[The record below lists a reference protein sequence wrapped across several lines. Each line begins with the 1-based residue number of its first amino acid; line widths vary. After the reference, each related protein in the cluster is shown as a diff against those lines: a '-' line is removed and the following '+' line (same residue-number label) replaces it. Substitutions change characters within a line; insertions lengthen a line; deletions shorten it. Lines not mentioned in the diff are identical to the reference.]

1 MNTETAADT
10 ADLDDRDD
18 EPTPLGK
25 LLEGI
30 ERARRLAAVTFV
42 VFAAGTG
49 VSWAFSQ
56 RAFDLLALPLTRE
69 LAARGQDPRLV
80 FTSLTDPFILY
91 FSLSLFGGLLIASPF
106 IAAMLF
112 VALSGHV
119 RNVTLVRAVTF
130 ILVANLLAAGG
141 VAFAYFVLI
150 PFAVAYLLEVG
161 AGFET
166 AITVR
171 EFLTFTLRLMVA
183 LGAAAQ
189 LPLASFTAARFGLV
203 TGLTMWRMFRYA
215 VLVAFL
221 LGAWLTPPD
230 VISQLLVA
238 GPLIALY
245 LVGVLVAA
253 LASRRR

>member
-1 MNTETAADT
+1 MSTETT
-10 ADLDDRDD
+10 ADFDDLDD
-18 EPTPLGK
+18 EPTPLRK

-30 ERARRLAAVTFV
+30 ERARRLAAFTVV
-42 VFAAGTG
+42 VFATGTG
-49 VSWAFSQ
+49 LAWAYSQ

-80 FTSLTDPFILY
+80 FTGLTDPFILY
-91 FSLSLFGGLLIASPF
+91 FSLSLFGGLLVASPM

-112 VALSGHV
+112 VALSGHI
-119 RNVTLVRAVTF
+119 RNATLGRAVAFVTF
-130 ILVANLLAAGG
+130 AVLLGAAGI
-141 VAFAYFVLI
+141 AFAYFVLI

-161 AGFET
+161 SEFET
-166 AITVR
+166 AVTVR

-183 LGAAAQ
+183 MAAAAQ

-203 TGLTMWRMFRYA
+203 TGLTMWRMLRYA
-215 VLVAFL
+215 VLMAFL

-253 LASRRR
+253 LASRQR